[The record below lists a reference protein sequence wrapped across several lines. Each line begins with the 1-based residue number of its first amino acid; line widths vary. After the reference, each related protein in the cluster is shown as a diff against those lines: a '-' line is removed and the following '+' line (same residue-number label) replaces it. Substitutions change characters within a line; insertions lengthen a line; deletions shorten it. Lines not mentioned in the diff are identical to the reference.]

1 MTGGASRE
9 RALVLGAGV
18 QLGTELRRTAPA
30 SWDVVY
36 CTRAEADLA
45 VPDSVARA
53 IGAARPSVVI
63 NAAAY
68 TAVDRAEREPEVAR
82 AVNATGVAAL
92 ATHVRDAGARLVHV
106 STDFVFDGAG
116 SRPYTPHDPA
126 EPVGVYGATKREG
139 EEAVLATLEES
150 ATVLRTAWLY
160 ASHGRNFALTMLR
173 LMRERDEVRV
183 VADQVGTPT
192 WARPLADAC
201 WRAAGSHVVHG
212 VHHWTDAGVASWY
225 DFAVA
230 IQEEALALGLL
241 DRVAAVRPIRTIDF
255 PTPARRPSY
264 SVLDKTATWAV
275 LGPAAHWRVAL
286 RSMLGEMVHA

>member
-1 MTGGASRE
+1 MTGSASRE
-9 RALVLGAGV
+9 RALVLGAGG
-18 QLGTELRRTAPA
+18 QLGTELRRTAPPE
-30 SWDVVY
+30 WDVVY

-45 VPDSVARA
+45 APESVARA
-53 IGAARPSVVI
+53 IDTARPTVVI

-68 TAVDRAEREPEVAR
+68 TAVDQAEREPAAAR

-106 STDFVFDGAG
+106 STDFVFDGEG

-126 EPVGVYGATKREG
+126 EPAGVYGATKREG

-201 WRAAGSHVVHG
+201 WRAASSHIVHG

-241 DRVAAVRPIRTIDF
+241 DRVAAVRPIRTSDF

>member
-1 MTGGASRE
+1 MTGSASRE
-9 RALVLGAGV
+9 RALVLGAGG
-18 QLGTELRRTAPA
+18 QLGTELRRTAPPE
-30 SWDVVY
+30 WDVVY

-45 VPDSVARA
+45 APESVARA
-53 IGAARPSVVI
+53 IDTARPTVVI

-68 TAVDRAEREPEVAR
+68 TAVDQAEREPAAAR

-126 EPVGVYGATKREG
+126 EPAGVYGATKREG

-201 WRAAGSHVVHG
+201 WRAASSHVVHG

-241 DRVAAVRPIRTIDF
+241 DRVAAVRPIRTSDF